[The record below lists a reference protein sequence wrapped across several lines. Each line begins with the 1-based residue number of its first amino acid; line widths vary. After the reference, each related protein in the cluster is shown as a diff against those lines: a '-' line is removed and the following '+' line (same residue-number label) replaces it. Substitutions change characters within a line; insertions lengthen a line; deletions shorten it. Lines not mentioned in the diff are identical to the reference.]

1 MTKFVKYIVLIAI
14 LLTTYAV
21 SAQETTPKPRL
32 MINIVVSSMHAD
44 DLNRYAGNF
53 TSGGFAKLKGEGVWF
68 SNASYDYMQTTTP
81 VSLATIS
88 TGAMPSVHG
97 VVAETW
103 FDYVKNNRIP
113 LIEDS
118 KEQSV
123 NYSAGTGNYS
133 PRQLFAETI
142 SDAVAEHNEQ
152 SIVRTIAVDPLS
164 AIVMAGHAGE
174 VYWMENLQT
183 DWTTSSYYT
192 KELPRWISE
201 YNRNDTNEAFMLK
214 SWTPLLRLDDYLNS
228 QVISINVDKG
238 NSRKNLKVLPDE
250 KPLASGSLVDIYE
263 QMCYT
268 PAGNTAVL
276 AFAKQ
281 NIMKN
286 EMGKDENV
294 DMLNI
299 VFDTPRYISSRYGV
313 ESIEYEDMLYR
324 LDRDLEEFLSFV
336 MAQVVDP
343 REVVITLTSD
353 HGTSPAYNSQG
364 KELERFNV
372 LQAEVITN
380 AFIGSQHGNGEWILG
395 VIDNAIYLNHN
406 LIYEKG
412 LSIADMQYDVAT
424 FVMQLR
430 GVAHAISAE
439 ALRSSYFGSGYGRK
453 IQNGF
458 YPRRSGDVII
468 NLMPGWIT
476 EKEAVRSASGSMY
489 RYDTH
494 VPLIIYGGGLAA
506 KKHTEKVDITSLAT
520 TQAQILSVSPPSAAE
535 GEPLTIF

>member
-1 MTKFVKYIVLIAI
+1 MTKFVKYIVLITI

-201 YNRNDTNEAFMLK
+201 
-214 SWTPLLRLDDYLNS
+214 
-228 QVISINVDKG
+228 
-238 NSRKNLKVLPDE
+238 
-250 KPLASGSLVDIYE
+250 
-263 QMCYT
+263 
-268 PAGNTAVL
+268 
-276 AFAKQ
+276 
-281 NIMKN
+281 
-286 EMGKDENV
+286 
-294 DMLNI
+294 
-299 VFDTPRYISSRYGV
+299 
-313 ESIEYEDMLYR
+313 
-324 LDRDLEEFLSFV
+324 
-336 MAQVVDP
+336 
-343 REVVITLTSD
+343 
-353 HGTSPAYNSQG
+353 
-364 KELERFNV
+364 
-372 LQAEVITN
+372 
-380 AFIGSQHGNGEWILG
+380 
-395 VIDNAIYLNHN
+395 
-406 LIYEKG
+406 
-412 LSIADMQYDVAT
+412 
-424 FVMQLR
+424 
-430 GVAHAISAE
+430 
-439 ALRSSYFGSGYGRK
+439 
-453 IQNGF
+453 
-458 YPRRSGDVII
+458 
-468 NLMPGWIT
+468 
-476 EKEAVRSASGSMY
+476 
-489 RYDTH
+489 
-494 VPLIIYGGGLAA
+494 
-506 KKHTEKVDITSLAT
+506 
-520 TQAQILSVSPPSAAE
+520 
-535 GEPLTIF
+535 

>member
-1 MTKFVKYIVLIAI
+1 MTKFVKYIVLITI

-21 SAQETTPKPRL
+21 SAQEATPKPRL

-214 SWTPLLRLDDYLNS
+214 SWTPLLKLDDYLNS

-238 NSRKNLKVLPDE
+238 NSRKNLKVLTDE

-286 EMGKDENV
+286 EMGKDENA

-324 LDRDLEEFLSFV
+324 LDRDLE
-336 MAQVVDP
+336 
-343 REVVITLTSD
+343 
-353 HGTSPAYNSQG
+353 
-364 KELERFNV
+364 
-372 LQAEVITN
+372 
-380 AFIGSQHGNGEWILG
+380 
-395 VIDNAIYLNHN
+395 
-406 LIYEKG
+406 
-412 LSIADMQYDVAT
+412 
-424 FVMQLR
+424 
-430 GVAHAISAE
+430 
-439 ALRSSYFGSGYGRK
+439 
-453 IQNGF
+453 
-458 YPRRSGDVII
+458 
-468 NLMPGWIT
+468 
-476 EKEAVRSASGSMY
+476 
-489 RYDTH
+489 
-494 VPLIIYGGGLAA
+494 
-506 KKHTEKVDITSLAT
+506 
-520 TQAQILSVSPPSAAE
+520 
-535 GEPLTIF
+535 